1 MRVVAGRARGR
12 RLQAPPGTD
21 VRPTSDRVR
30 EAVFNSLGSLGAI
43 EGADVLDLFAG
54 TGALGIEALSRG
66 AASAVF
72 VEAHRK
78 VAELIGQNLRHTD
91 LADRAEVVT
100 MAADRYLAGD
110 PPPFDLALVDP
121 PYAFDDWDG
130 LLAALPADLAV
141 LESDRA
147 VAPPEPWVV
156 VRGRR
161 YGGTVVTIVRRP
173 AATPTPEIQP

>member
-30 EAVFNSLGSLGAI
+30 EAVFNALGSLDAIDGAR
-43 EGADVLDLFAG
+43 VLDLFAG

-66 AASAVF
+66 AASVVF
-72 VEAHRK
+72 VEEQRK
-78 VAELIGQNLRHTD
+78 VAALIHENLRHTD
-91 LADRAEVVT
+91 LAAHAEVVT
-100 MAADRYLAGD
+100 MGADRYLAGD
-110 PPPFDLALVDP
+110 PPSFDLALVDP
-121 PYAFDDWDG
+121 PYAFDGWDD
-130 LLAALPADLAV
+130 LLAALPAHLAV
-141 LESDRA
+141 LESDRS
-147 VAPPEPWVV
+147 VEPPEPWVV

-173 AATPTPEIQP
+173 AATPTPEIEP